1 MTLSMA
7 NRGLQIGDKK
17 VTLHHLGDF
26 VDDIFVG
33 CGFRFEG

>member
-26 VDDIFVG
+26 VG